1 MFTMQIDCINLHGKY
16 AEKEIRDNEDCIEY
30 SIAGWF
36 YQ

>member
-16 AEKEIRDNEDCIEY
+16 TEIEIRDNEDCIEY
-30 SIAGWF
+30 SIAGRF